1 MGPLAPWRLVVY
13 DVRRLEADTVSV
25 NVLARLQLAAK
36 RRGYLLRF
44 RNASRELLALVSF
57 MGLRDVLP
65 TDDFSR
71 GVESNSVQP
80 SNPEV

>member
-1 MGPLAPWRLVVY
+1 MGPFAPWRIVVY
-13 DVRRLEADTVSV
+13 DVRSLAADAGSV
-25 NVLARLQLAAK
+25 DVLARFQLAAK

-71 GVESNSVQP
+71 AAESNSVQP